1 MDVLQKRKSL
11 KIVWSCFS
19 KLLNIQNP
27 TAKCQIGYLCG
38 MNDFE
43 DDDEIQELYEHER
56 FVADPKQ
63 TLLRIDLFLNDR
75 LKSTSRSKLQEGIK
89 NGQILVNDKKVKPNY
104 KIRPGDV
111 VTVSFPK
118 PKVNL
123 EIIPQDIPLNVL
135 YEDEHLL
142 VVNKEAGMVVHPAHA
157 NWDGTLVNA
166 LVHRFQNLP
175 TSRNG
180 EIKPG
185 LVHRIDK
192 DTSGLLVI
200 AKTEPAMTHLAKQ
213 FFDHTIE
220 RTYQAIVW
228 GEPKQDSG
236 TIIGHIGRSLKDRRV
251 YTVFAE
257 GEYGKHAVT
266 HYKVLKYLRYVSLVE
281 CKLETGRTHQIRVHM
296 KHIGHTLFNDERY
309 GGNKILKGE
318 KFSKYK
324 AFVENGFKIL
334 PRQALHA
341 KSLGFIHP
349 TTNKEMF
356 FESDLPDDM
365 QQLIEKWEH
374 YVKFT

>member
-1 MDVLQKRKSL
+1 
-11 KIVWSCFS
+11 
-19 KLLNIQNP
+19 
-27 TAKCQIGYLCG
+27 

-43 DDDEIQELYEHER
+43 DDDDDIQELYEHER

-89 NGQILVNDKKVKPNY
+89 NGQIQVNDQKVKPNY

-118 PKVNL
+118 PKVEL

-200 AKTEPAMTHLAKQ
+200 AKTEQAMTHLAKQ

-228 GEPKQDSG
+228 GEPKEDSG
-236 TIIGHIGRSLKDRRV
+236 TITGHIGRSLKDRRV
-251 YTVFAE
+251 YVVFPE

-266 HYKVLKYLRYVSLVE
+266 HYKVLKNLRYVSLVE

-324 AFVENGFKIL
+324 AFVENGFKVL

-349 TTNKEMF
+349 ATNKEMF
-356 FESDLPDDM
+356 FESELPTDM

-374 YVKFT
+374 YVRFT